1 MLQILNIENVALIDR
16 ATLNFD
22 ENLNVISGE
31 TGAGKSILLDSLSF
45 VFGGRADRS
54 LIRSGTNSMKVEAI
68 FSAISKR
75 QTKFIQSN
83 FSIDCTDE
91 LFISRELDLNGKNTC
106 KINGELVPVATVKKI
121 CQMLVDVHGQSEHL
135 SILDNDYQLK
145 IIDLFGKTPEEL
157 FVSLEKLIEEYK
169 ENEKHIKLLGGSEQ
183 EKQNSI
189 DLFKFQI
196 QEIENANIK
205 ENEYEELLEEKK
217 TMSQFEKINDNLKS
231 SYGALVKNGFG
242 ESATEQIN
250 IAIKAMQNI
259 ENVNE
264 HYQELFERLKS
275 SLIELQDVGDTIYED
290 LNNNVFDE
298 ERFEYVDNRIDYLKT
313 LFRKYGGN
321 YENLINYYDE
331 ISKKL
336 ENLLNSTEKY
346 QKLLIEKEKIL
357 EKINNIQNKISNI
370 RKKSAEELKVQ
381 MEKELKI
388 LGMPNARMD
397 IEFNKIDEDFSLV
410 GFDKVEFMFSANL
423 GFELKPLNK
432 VVSGGEMSR
441 VMLAYKI
448 LLSTVD
454 DIHTIVFDEIDSGLS
469 GNIAT
474 VVAEYMARLSLN
486 KQILAVS
493 HLPQICAMADRNIK
507 VSKSSSDKQ
516 TRSQSVALKGNDL
529 LLEIARLMGV
539 NLDEKGIQVSADLK
553 EKSNTYKN
561 KLKLKNN

>member
-1 MLQILNIENVALIDR
+1 MIQTLNIENVALIDR

-22 ENLNVISGE
+22 EKLNVISGE

-54 LIRSGTNSMKVEAI
+54 LIRSGANSMKVEAI
-68 FSAISKR
+68 FSFISEK
-75 QTKFIQSN
+75 QIELIKTN
-83 FSIDCTDE
+83 FGIDCVDE
-91 LFISRELDLNGKNTC
+91 LFISRELDVNGKNIC
-106 KINGELVPVATVKKI
+106 KINGELVPVASVKKI
-121 CQMLVDVHGQSEHL
+121 CSLLVDVHGQSEHL
-135 SILDNDYQLK
+135 AILDNDYQLK
-145 IIDLFGKTPEEL
+145 IVDLFGKTDEGL
-157 FVSLEKLIEEYK
+157 FETLKSLIDEFK
-169 ENEKHIKLLGGSEQ
+169 ENEKEIKLLGGSEQ
-183 EKQNSI
+183 EKQNLI

-205 ENEYEELLEEKK
+205 ENEYDELLEEKK
-217 TMSQFEKINDNLKS
+217 EMSQFEKINDNLKTA
-231 SYGALVKNGFG
+231 YGACVKNGFG
-242 ESATEQIN
+242 ESAVEQIN
-250 IAIKAMQNI
+250 VSIKSLQNI
-259 ENVNE
+259 ENVNS
-264 HYQELFERLKS
+264 HYRELYERLKS
-275 SLIELQDVGDTIYED
+275 CLIELQDIGDTVYDD

-298 ERFEYVDNRIDYLKT
+298 ERFNYVDNRIDYLKT

-321 YENLINYYDE
+321 YENLINYYEE

-336 ENLLNSTEKY
+336 ENLLNSHEKY
-346 QKLLIEKEKIL
+346 QKLLVQKEKIL
-357 EKINNIQNKISNI
+357 EKINNTQNKITEI
-370 RKKSAEELKVQ
+370 RKNNAKKLSIE

-388 LGMPNARMD
+388 LGMPNAKMSV
-397 IEFNKIDEDFSLV
+397 EFFRIDEEFSYL
-410 GFDKVEFMFSANL
+410 GQDKIEFMFSANL

-448 LLSTVD
+448 LLSSVD

-507 VSKSSSDKQ
+507 VEKFTQDNVTRTKSS
-516 TRSQSVALKGNDL
+516 VLNGEDL
-529 LLEIARLMGV
+529 YSEIARLMGV
-539 NLDEKGIQVSADLK
+539 NLDERGIQVSVDLK
-553 EKSNTYKN
+553 EKSNKYKN
-561 KLKLKNN
+561 NLKN